1 MKRFQKTNKVIL
13 YALLCVVLFATACSG
28 DGETTSPFKEWLALP
43 ITDMSIF
50 ELIACLLFV
59 GLITK

>member
-1 MKRFQKTNKVIL
+1 MKRFQKINKGVL

-28 DGETTSPFKEWLALP
+28 DGETTSALKEWLALP

-50 ELIACLLFV
+50 ELILCMGFV